1 MWSQHIKLQVL
12 LGLFSL
18 SGISAFAQ
26 SDQNF
31 STNLLKVFKEK
42 DTAHVSHDLAPN
54 FSIAG
59 HTGNGAKFRLNQI
72 AQKYQI
78 SDAHAIAEQKVAKGK
93 MIQYSI
99 TNTDQQQTN
108 AQALFNP
115 GGKLLYFSLFDQ
127 LYGLQR
133 QKKPQLKATIP
144 FENKNGSIYLQV
156 KINNYDRTLRLL
168 FDTGAD
174 GMAVGQQLADE
185 IGLKITRENN
195 ASFVGGNTTIKVS
208 DNNSITLDT
217 LKIGGQGIAIFPTMS
232 RDGDGI
238 IGNTLIQKYITH
250 IDYDK
255 NVMSLYEFGDF
266 HYQGKG
272 TLATITMPSGVMLL
286 PGQLDIIQGKSYPG
300 QFVFDTGA
308 AYDLICFRPFVRQN
322 RLLVSGFKPESQ
334 AATTSMGI
342 SSPTFL
348 GKSYQFAIF
357 PLAAIKNLP
366 VTLMGGS
373 TTNEQWQ
380 PGVDGSIGTRLLSRY
395 NMTINLADN
404 EVYFVPNKLHALP
417 QDFTLKNYRFGW
429 DNQGQLKVLG
439 TVAGGATS
447 VGGLQVGQTIRNI
460 AEYSIQ
466 QLQKKPSLLEEIA
479 AKSKENNIVIT
490 LADTT
495 TVTI

>member
-1 MWSQHIKLQVL
+1 
-12 LGLFSL
+12 
-18 SGISAFAQ
+18 
-26 SDQNF
+26 
-31 STNLLKVFKEK
+31 
-42 DTAHVSHDLAPN
+42 
-54 FSIAG
+54 
-59 HTGNGAKFRLNQI
+59 
-72 AQKYQI
+72 
-78 SDAHAIAEQKVAKGK
+78 
-93 MIQYSI
+93 
-99 TNTDQQQTN
+99 
-108 AQALFNP
+108 
-115 GGKLLYFSLFDQ
+115 
-127 LYGLQR
+127 
-133 QKKPQLKATIP
+133 
-144 FENKNGSIYLQV
+144 
-156 KINNYDRTLRLL
+156 
-168 FDTGAD
+168 
-174 GMAVGQQLADE
+174 
-185 IGLKITRENN
+185 
-195 ASFVGGNTTIKVS
+195 
-208 DNNSITLDT
+208 
-217 LKIGGQGIAIFPTMS
+217 
-232 RDGDGI
+232 
-238 IGNTLIQKYITH
+238 
-250 IDYDK
+250 
-255 NVMSLYEFGDF
+255 
-266 HYQGKG
+266 
-272 TLATITMPSGVMLL
+272 
-286 PGQLDIIQGKSYPG
+286 
-300 QFVFDTGA
+300 
-308 AYDLICFRPFVRQN
+308 
-322 RLLVSGFKPESQ
+322 LVSGFKPESQ
-334 AATTSMGI
+334 AATTIMGI

-479 AKSKENNIVIT
+479 AKSRENNIVIT